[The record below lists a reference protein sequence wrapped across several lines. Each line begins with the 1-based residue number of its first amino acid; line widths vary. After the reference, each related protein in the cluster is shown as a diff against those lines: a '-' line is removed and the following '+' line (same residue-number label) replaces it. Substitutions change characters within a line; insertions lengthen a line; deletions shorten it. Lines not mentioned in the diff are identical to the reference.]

1 MNALKTYQQ
10 VYIYLVPILSNL
22 GFINIIV
29 VVSRL
34 HYFRKHLKRVGE
46 QPSLSHNPCCGIEM
60 VTISAYNSPEA
71 SETRNSWGTRL

>member
-10 VYIYLVPILSNL
+10 VYIYLIPILSNL

-29 VVSRL
+29 VVARL

-46 QPSLSHNPCCGIEM
+46 QPSLSHNPCCGIGM
-60 VTISAYNSPEA
+60 MTISESYSSEA
-71 SETRNSWGTRL
+71 SESRTSWETRP